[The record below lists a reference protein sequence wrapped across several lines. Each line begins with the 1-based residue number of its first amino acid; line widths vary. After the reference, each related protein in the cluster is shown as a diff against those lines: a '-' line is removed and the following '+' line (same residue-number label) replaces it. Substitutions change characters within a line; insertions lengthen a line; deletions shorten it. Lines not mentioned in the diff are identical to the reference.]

1 MSTTLLVIPAA
12 LGSQVVLGLIT
23 SLIAGSVAA
32 GAVNSAKENF
42 PQKNYED
49 ISSFSYDNLVA
60 GEMNKQFRGENN
72 SQMICTQYKTA
83 FKDEELLIKTLSEH
97 GVENIQTNKDKIY
110 CKLDAL
116 KFEFEKNDE
125 GVYVM
130 TINHNDEQDLD
141 VVKDLGEEYQ
151 MNVQEQSYN
160 NIKKK
165 LENQNLE
172 IDSEEVLEDNSIM
185 ITVNLD

>member
-1 MSTTLLVIPAA
+1 
-12 LGSQVVLGLIT
+12 
-23 SLIAGSVAA
+23 
-32 GAVNSAKENF
+32 
-42 PQKNYED
+42 
-49 ISSFSYDNLVA
+49 
-60 GEMNKQFRGENN
+60 
-72 SQMICTQYKTA
+72 
-83 FKDEELLIKTLSEH
+83 
-97 GVENIQTNKDKIY
+97 
-110 CKLDAL
+110 
-116 KFEFEKNDE
+116 
-125 GVYVM
+125 M

-141 VVKDLGEEYQ
+141 IVKDLGEEYQ